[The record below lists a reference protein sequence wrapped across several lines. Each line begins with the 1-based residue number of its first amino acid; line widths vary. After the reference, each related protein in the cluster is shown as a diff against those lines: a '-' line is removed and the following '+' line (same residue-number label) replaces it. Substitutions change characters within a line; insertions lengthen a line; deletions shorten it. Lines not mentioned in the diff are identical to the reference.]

1 MKFNIMNAVFAHQL
15 PFVRKQSI
23 LAKVCLGENEQGL

>member
-1 MKFNIMNAVFAHQL
+1 MKFNIVNAIFAHQL
-15 PFVRKQSI
+15 PFVRKSI